1 MKIDAKISGALQEI
15 EVTRGVPR
23 QRIIEALAEAMKA
36 AYERRHGPTPN
47 LEVEVDLNSS
57 SLEAYLSK
65 RVVEQVT
72 DPQIEI
78 SLQQARE
85 LDQDAEIGDSL
96 LLETDLGDLGYWD
109 INAVRNMVRSLIR
122 HAERDRIL
130 AEYQTRL
137 YDLITCTM
145 LYEERGDIF
154 VETPSKV
161 EGVIPSKERIT
172 AERVKSGQRIKC
184 LLIEVRANR
193 KSGPLLTFSRT
204 HPGLIRRLMENEIP
218 EVREGSIEVMA
229 IARDPGFRAKVA
241 VKSNLRELD
250 PVGTCIGSRGVRV
263 TAISHELNEEKIDL
277 VPWREDPF
285 EFIAEALSPA
295 KVISVEI
302 FEKEKRALV
311 LVPDDQISLA
321 IGKSWRNVKLASRLT
336 KYFLEVKSVTE
347 MAMEQEASAKST
359 SHEAETKAAS
369 ASRTESG
376 TQAETEAP
384 LPAPEGATEP
394 QGDINEPR
402 DSTTAVGRT
411 APKKKEPKAK

>member
-1 MKIDAKISGALQEI
+1 MKIDAKISAALQEI

-23 QRIIEALAEAMKA
+23 QRIIKALAEAMKA
-36 AYERRHGPTPN
+36 AYERRNGPTPN

-65 RVVEQVT
+65 QVVEEVF
-72 DPQIEI
+72 DPQLEI
-78 SLQQARE
+78 TLGEARQ
-85 LDQDAEIGDSL
+85 LDENAEIGDSL
-96 LLETDLGDLGYWD
+96 LLETDLGNLGYWD
-109 INAVRNMVRSLIR
+109 INAVRNMMRSLIR
-122 HAERDRIL
+122 HAEKDRIL
-130 AEYQTRL
+130 AEYQTRI

-145 LYEERGDIF
+145 LFEERGDLY

-161 EGVIPSKERIT
+161 EGAIPGKERIPG
-172 AERVKSGQRIKC
+172 ERMKSGQRIKC

-193 KSGPLLTFSRT
+193 KAGPLLIFSRT
-204 HPGLIRRLMENEIP
+204 HPALIRRLMENEIP
-218 EVREGSIEVMA
+218 EVREGSIEVMV

-295 KVISVEI
+295 KVLSVEI

-336 KYFLEVKSVTE
+336 KYFLEVKSVSE
-347 MAMEQEASAKST
+347 MAVEQQAAGKGTADEAKPQEEGEART
-359 SHEAETKAAS
+359 EPEAELAPTSSEPA
-369 ASRTESG
+369 
-376 TQAETEAP
+376 TQTSDQPPSETA
-384 LPAPEGATEP
+384 
-394 QGDINEPR
+394 
-402 DSTTAVGRT
+402 GRT
-411 APKKKEPKAK
+411 SANSPTKEEARRGKEQQEK